1 MRNYWETV
9 EHDDDSGHPL
19 CVAHDTLDGAIEYA
33 NMHDVDMIYEIG
45 GNWMEF
51 GRCAI
56 CGEFV
61 DVCELSLVGTHI
73 LRCEEICESCIA
85 RWYEHGF

>member
-1 MRNYWETV
+1 MRNHWETI
-9 EHDDDSGHPL
+9 ERDDDSGCPL
-19 CVAHDTLDGAIEYA
+19 YVAHDTLDGAIEYA
-33 NMHDVDMIYEIG
+33 NMHDIDMIYEIG

-61 DVCELSLVGTHI
+61 DVCELSLVGTHV
-73 LRCEEICESCIA
+73 LRCEEICESCVA
-85 RWYEHGF
+85 REYGHGF

>member
-9 EHDDDSGHPL
+9 EHDDDSGYPL

-33 NMHDVDMIYEIG
+33 NMHDIDMIYEIG
-45 GNWMEF
+45 GSWMEF

-61 DVCELSLVGTHI
+61 DVCELNS
-73 LRCEEICESCIA
+73 EEMCVSCVA
-85 RWYEHGF
+85 RGYEHGF

>member
-9 EHDDDSGHPL
+9 EHDDDSDHPL

-33 NMHDVDMIYEIG
+33 DMHDINMIYEIG

-61 DVCELSLVGTHI
+61 DVCELNG
-73 LRCEEICESCIA
+73 EEMCVSCVA
-85 RWYEHGF
+85 RGYEHGF

>member
-1 MRNYWETV
+1 MGHYYETANYDYGNYMTAK
-9 EHDDDSGHPL
+9 
-19 CVAHDTLDGAIEYA
+19 AHDTLDGAIEYA
-33 NMHDVDMIYEIG
+33 NMHDINMIYEVG

-61 DVCELSLVGTHI
+61 DVCELNG
-73 LRCEEICESCIA
+73 EEICESCVA
-85 RWYEHGF
+85 MGYEHGF